1 MITPDTLL
9 QFLVDTTFNLA
20 FMAMAGGAAYF
31 LFMKDQISPRYRST
45 MVVSGVILL
54 IAALNYF
61 YMKEWYAASVL
72 AGDNS
77 FPTSYRYIDWIL
89 TTPLML
95 MKFPL
100 LLGLGGKGTSF
111 MNKLIVLDVLMILF
125 GFFGEILIDIPLIHY
140 SFFAAGITCWL
151 GILYLLITATRNLPE
166 RFPLAVRK
174 CVKVMALFVA
184 VGWTIY
190 PLGYILPSFGLPQD
204 VRELVYNV
212 GDIINKV
219 GLAVVVYIA
228 AAKMTRQEQEL
239 DSIDT

>member
-1 MITPDTLL
+1 MITPDNLL
-9 QFLVDTTFNLA
+9 QFLVSTTFNLA
-20 FMAMAGGAAYF
+20 FMAMAGGAVFF
-31 LFMKDQISPRYRST
+31 LFMKDQTIPKYRST

-61 YMKEWYAASVL
+61 YMKDWYAQSVL
-72 AGDNS
+72 AGDDS
-77 FPTSYRYIDWIL
+77 FPTSFRYIDWIL

-100 LLGLGGKGTSF
+100 LLGLGGKGTAF
-111 MNKLIVLDVLMILF
+111 MNKLITLDVLMILF
-125 GFFGEILIDIPLIHY
+125 GFFGEILIDIKIIHY
-140 SFFAAGITCWL
+140 TFFAAGLICWL
-151 GILYLLITATRNLPE
+151 WILALLFKATGNLPE

-174 CVKVMALFVA
+174 CVKVMVLFVA

-228 AAKMTRQEQEL
+228 ASKMKREEQDLASME
-239 DSIDT
+239 S